1 MKLTGLFIL
10 FSGTFALS
18 ISCVKH
24 EKETSTAVFTRIDS
38 LTEAYLFLQDSMLHT
53 WNVMMKD
60 ENEKLENIGRLLQ
73 ELKKL
78 SNEDQARVES
88 LEGRLEQLK
97 RIRFTQK
104 TMVNQHVVEEYD
116 FASNSLIS
124 EVISIAESEPTFTQ
138 NTTLQQL
145 TDWVKSADQRV
156 PIYREEYDAV
166 VDSFNQFL
174 EQAKPYLQEI
184 DKKNT
189 GEKKVLFTSDEN

>member
-1 MKLTGLFIL
+1 
-10 FSGTFALS
+10 
-18 ISCVKH
+18 
-24 EKETSTAVFTRIDS
+24 
-38 LTEAYLFLQDSMLHT
+38 
-53 WNVMMKD
+53 MMND
-60 ENEKLENIGRLLQ
+60 ENEKLGNVGLLLQ
-73 ELKKL
+73 ELKAI
-78 SNEDQARVES
+78 SDQDRIES
-88 LEGRLEQLK
+88 LEERLDQLN

-124 EVISIAESEPTFTQ
+124 EVISIAENDPAFAQ
-138 NTTLQQL
+138 NTRLQQL

-174 EQAKPYLQEI
+174 EKAKPYLPEI
-184 DKKNT
+184 DEKNT

>member
-1 MKLTGLFIL
+1 VKLTGLLIL

-18 ISCVKH
+18 ISCVKR
-24 EKETSTAVFTRIDS
+24 EKEAPTAVFTRIDS
-38 LTEAYLFLQDSMLHT
+38 LTEAYLSLQDSMLHT

-60 ENEKLENIGRLLQ
+60 ENEKLENVALLLQ
-73 ELKKL
+73 ELKVAAG
-78 SNEDQARVES
+78 EEHTRIES
-88 LEGRLEQLK
+88 LEQRLDQLS

-104 TMVNQHVVEEYD
+104 TMVNPHVVEEYD

-124 EVISIAESEPTFTQ
+124 EIIAIAESDPRFEQ
-138 NTTLQQL
+138 NTKMQQL

-174 EQAKPYLQEI
+174 EKVKPYLQEI
-184 DKKNT
+184 DDKNT